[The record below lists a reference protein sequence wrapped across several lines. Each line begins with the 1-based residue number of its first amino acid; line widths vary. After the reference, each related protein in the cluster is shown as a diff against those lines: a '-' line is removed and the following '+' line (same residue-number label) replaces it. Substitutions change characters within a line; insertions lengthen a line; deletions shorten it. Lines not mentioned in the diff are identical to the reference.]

1 MIIEYVQDKQ
11 CILLKINIRASD
23 VQTFTYALNYATKI
37 LRKIDQIYFERGF
50 YESEL
55 LISGR
60 SNDVENLSSYR
71 YIFVFAMEKLVFENG
86 IDDMRSRDLRSLLV
100 QKLGVDLNLVNKIL
114 DRNELKELVKTI
126 LHEKIKQ
133 KTNEE
138 YTALAYQVSIVVG
151 ILTILYLCRNIIW
164 GFMLSLKDILGEST
178 YKSAKKGKLLIYL
191 SLIHI

>member
-71 YIFVFAMEKLVFENG
+71 YIFVFAMEKLVFEPSTVAYSAEG
-86 IDDMRSRDLRSLLV
+86 QLAVGFKSGGLLV
-100 QKLGVDLNLVNKIL
+100 YPSYESLPMG
-114 DRNELKELVKTI
+114 
-126 LHEKIKQ
+126 
-133 KTNEE
+133 
-138 YTALAYQVSIVVG
+138 ALCCLQVS
-151 ILTILYLCRNIIW
+151 W
-164 GFMLSLKDILGEST
+164 LSNTAHAYNYNCIT
-178 YKSAKKGKLLIYL
+178 LLPYRPPRWCAY
-191 SLIHI
+191 